1 MASTY
6 DDNNCVKNGST
17 KHQWYFSVCQIMP
30 LGEGNAA
37 RPASVYC
44 TMGAHFQELQV
55 VKIKC
60 GVSYH
65 SVPHSHIVGLARKT
79 PEFILRLASAK
90 QMSLY

>member
-55 VKIKC
+55 VKINVEFPTTAC
-60 GVSYH
+60 L
-65 SVPHSHIVGLARKT
+65 IV
-79 PEFILRLASAK
+79 ILWVWLVK
-90 QMSLY
+90 PQNLF